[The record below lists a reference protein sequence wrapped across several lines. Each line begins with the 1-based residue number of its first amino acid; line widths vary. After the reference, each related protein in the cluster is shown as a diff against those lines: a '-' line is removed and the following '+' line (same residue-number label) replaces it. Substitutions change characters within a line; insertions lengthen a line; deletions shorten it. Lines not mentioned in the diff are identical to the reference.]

1 MFTIVEIPRFV
12 IRGGKAKAG
21 TLSALPLG
29 IRWQIL
35 QLSPC
40 SPRHDRSLD
49 MAEAAANMAS

>member
-12 IRGGKAKAG
+12 IRAKAG

-29 IRWQIL
+29 IRLQIL

-49 MAEAAANMAS
+49 MAEAAANMAQ